1 MFAVPS
7 HAVED
12 SAAAMSVVVDCGGDF
27 FPVLGGEYDELYGL
41 PVGVDYLVG
50 HERDDEEND
59 ETIDQTFDTF
69 V

>member
-12 SAAAMSVVVDCGGDF
+12 SASSVSVVVDCSGDF

-50 HERDDEEND
+50 HEGDDEKDD
-59 ETIDQTFDTF
+59 EAVDESFDTF